1 MLPENENFDSLAPI
15 AVASFF
21 LHPSGYSIL
30 MGVKKRYN
38 GERDD
43 VGKNTF
49 CFCS

>member
-1 MLPENENFDSLAPI
+1 MLPENKCFDSLAPI
-15 AVASFF
+15 EVASFF
-21 LHPSGYSIL
+21 LQLAGLKNL

-43 VGKNTF
+43 AGNNTF